1 MKKNIS
7 EYAKNYLTKHAT
19 DEEKIHE
26 FAEFLQNFFC
36 NLDEDYADI
45 ATGFAA
51 EIEDF
56 TEEIDEEMI
65 KEIVENLKQKDG
77 TIVGAKWTMEDTES
91 VAKQY
96 DAKNKIQAIGKK
108 YDALRFWLA
117 LNYVYATHYS
127 PSRTINGY
135 VDLAVDEY
143 TNKNI
148 CFDTLIKKIFEKM

>member
-1 MKKNIS
+1 MIS
-7 EYAKNYLTKHAT
+7 
-19 DEEKIHE
+19 
-26 FAEFLQNFFC
+26 
-36 NLDEDYADI
+36 
-45 ATGFAA
+45 
-51 EIEDF
+51 
-56 TEEIDEEMI
+56 
-65 KEIVENLKQKDG
+65 EIVENLKQKDG
-77 TIVGAKWTMEDTES
+77 TVVGAKWTMEDTES

-96 DAKNKIQAIGKK
+96 DAKNKIQAVGKK
-108 YDALRFWLA
+108 YDTLRFWLA